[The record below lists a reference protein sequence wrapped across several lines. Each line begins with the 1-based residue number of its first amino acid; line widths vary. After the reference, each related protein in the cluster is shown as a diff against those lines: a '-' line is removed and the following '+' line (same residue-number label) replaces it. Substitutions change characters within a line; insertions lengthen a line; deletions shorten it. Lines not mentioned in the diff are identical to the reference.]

1 MTAKLNTI
9 ENTWESI
16 KKGNFVNDYASE
28 QRTALQKAIDRNA
41 DTIRVERKKEVEDGD
56 LQMFDGKGWVQFCIH
71 RARKLIN
78 EDRIFVAT
86 QERMSGLWIN
96 HSNEHVRLFNE
107 SLDDNRDV
115 TKLRDAYHE
124 HLMNNNKGINFE
136 KIKNDPMHGYETP
149 SQWEK
154 KMMEQDR
161 DEASRERNLEQNNRR
176 RFA

>member
-56 LQMFDGKGWVQFCIH
+56 LRMFDGKGWVQFCIH
-71 RARKLIN
+71 KARKLIN

-96 HSNEHVRLFNE
+96 HSNEHVRILNE
-107 SLDDNRDV
+107 SLDGNKNINDLRDV
-115 TKLRDAYHE
+115 YHE
-124 HLMNNNKGINFE
+124 HLTNNGKGIDFE
-136 KIKNDPMHGYETP
+136 EIKNHVIHGYESP

-154 KMMEQDR
+154 KMHEQDEILHKEEDLVQR
-161 DEASRERNLEQNNRR
+161 TGY
-176 RFA
+176 FI